1 MIHYKEYVCHDGV
14 DRRIRAVLKWAEA
27 TFGDILVTCLGRT
40 EDENVAVGGV
50 ENSFH
55 LIREDRPVMAVDF
68 KVKKFGGTGYV
79 KRSLISTF
87 AGIQVVEYDDFVH
100 IEIDGD
106 PEGKVWLKE

>member
-1 MIHYKEYVCHDGV
+1 MIDYKDDVCHDGV
-14 DRRIRAVLKWAEA
+14 DRRIRVVLKWMEA
-27 TFGDILVTCLGRT
+27 TFGDILVTCFGRT
-40 EDENVAVGGV
+40 EDENMAVGGV
-50 ENSFH
+50 ANSFH

-68 KVKKFGGTGYV
+68 RLEGFNLSLV
-79 KRSLISTF
+79 RRLLISTF